1 MKNFEGIIFDMD
13 GVIFDSER
21 AIMECWL
28 EIGKKYNIKDL
39 DKVYLLCTGVTI
51 EKTKD
56 IILNHYGSDF
66 PYEKYNEEGTKLFFE
81 KYKDFKLPLKT
92 GVFELMEFLKSN
104 NKKIA
109 LASSS
114 PNYLVKKEL
123 EAQGLINYFDKI
135 ITGDMVLKSK
145 PEPDIYLKAIEEL
158 KIDPNNLFVI
168 EDSFNGIRSATSANL
183 KAIMVP
189 DLKLPDDEMKSK
201 ATVILS
207 DLLEVIKYLN
217 E

>member
-1 MKNFEGIIFDMD
+1 MKEFEGIIFDMD

-39 DKVYLLCTGVTI
+39 DKVYLLCTGVTL

-56 IILNHYGSDF
+56 IILNHYGNDF

-158 KIDPNNLFVI
+158 KIDPNKLFVI